1 MALNLKIY
9 QDNDGLIKFK
19 TDTPISKLWLSQKDM
34 ADFYGVHKTIIN
46 KYVNKVFDN
55 KEINKRGN
63 IDRRK
68 VDESTKPIQY
78 YSFKIF
84 TAIGFKIQ
92 SYNAVLFRKWMIESI
107 CEYKDLE
114 EMYEEKVEEI
124 QDTIEVIDRE
134 THNNNFQGQEREL
147 LALIDDYTSTWSLF
161 HKYDHQNLE
170 ITSFNKQF
178 DYNLTLEDT
187 QTVIESLRVKL
198 RQRFEVT
205 DLFAKEVDNK
215 FVSIIGA
222 VNQVYGDS
230 VLYPS
235 LEEKAANLLYL
246 VIKDHPFVDGNK
258 RVASLLFIYFL
269 ERNNYSWKVS
279 KERKINDNA
288 LVTLALLI
296 ANSKPD
302 EKEIMIKLIIK
313 LIQNDN
319 SI

>member
-1 MALNLKIY
+1 MNPKLKIY
-9 QDNDGLIKFK
+9 QDNDGLIKFHSE
-19 TDTPISKLWLSQKDM
+19 TPITKLWLSQKEM
-34 ADFYGVHKTIIN
+34 ASFYGVHKTIIN

-55 KEINKRGN
+55 KELNKRGN

-68 VDESTKPIQY
+68 TDDSTKPIQY
-78 YSFKIF
+78 YSFKVF

-92 SYNAVLFRKWMIESI
+92 SFNAILFRKWMIESL

-114 EMYEEKVEEI
+114 EMYEEKVEEF
-124 QDTIEVIDRE
+124 QDTIDVIDRE
-134 THNNNFQGQEREL
+134 ANINDFRGQEREL

-161 HKYDHQNLE
+161 HKYDHQNIE
-170 ITSFNKQF
+170 ITSFNKKI
-178 DYNLTLEDT
+178 DYNITLEDARI
-187 QTVIESLRVKL
+187 VIESLRVKL
-198 RQRFEVT
+198 RQRFEIT
-205 DLFAKEVDNK
+205 ELFAKEVDEK
-215 FVSIIGA
+215 FTSIIGA
-222 VNQVYGDS
+222 INQTYGDS
-230 VLYPS
+230 NLYPS

-246 VIKDHPFVDGNK
+246 IIKDHPFIDGNK

-296 ANSKPD
+296 ANSKPE
-302 EKEIMIKLIIK
+302 EKQIMVKLVIK

-319 SI
+319 TL

>member
-302 EKEIMIKLIIK
+302 EKE
-313 LIQNDN
+313 
-319 SI
+319 